1 MGSKI
6 ASLRGRE
13 DETLEANQRTR
24 SVSVGGAG
32 SSRGPTMSA
41 PSGGGGTSCGVLT
54 HHPLNNDNNSFRA
67 QRISWRRS
75 RNSLHPAPHPSHFT
89 PPDTTQQLALLPLLQ
104 RHVDVTRRQREVGLF
119 WGMSN
124 SAPNPGTRLSFSQH
138 HTLWANNVKC
148 PVCSK
153 KLQGDDIEEHLV
165 MCLSRPRVTYNEDV
179 LEVDKGECD
188 ICFDEMEL
196 GDNIARLPCL
206 CIYHKKCIDEWFD
219 VNRSCPKHPVD

>member
-13 DETLEANQRTR
+13 DETLESNQRTR

-41 PSGGGGTSCGVLT
+41 PSGVGGTSCGVLT
-54 HHPLNNDNNSFRA
+54 HHPLNNDNN
-67 QRISWRRS
+67 
-75 RNSLHPAPHPSHFT
+75 
-89 PPDTTQQLALLPLLQ
+89 
-104 RHVDVTRRQREVGLF
+104 RRQREVGLF

-148 PVCSK
+148 PVCSN

>member
-13 DETLEANQRTR
+13 DETIESNQRTR

-41 PSGGGGTSCGVLT
+41 PSGVGGTR
-54 HHPLNNDNNSFRA
+54 P
-67 QRISWRRS
+67 IRR
-75 RNSLHPAPHPSHFT
+75 P
-89 PPDTTQQLALLPLLQ
+89 
-104 RHVDVTRRQREVGLF
+104 REVGLF

-179 LEVDKGECD
+179 LVVDQGECD
-188 ICFDEMEL
+188 ICFDEMSE

-206 CIYHKKCIDEWFD
+206 CIYHKRCIDEWFD